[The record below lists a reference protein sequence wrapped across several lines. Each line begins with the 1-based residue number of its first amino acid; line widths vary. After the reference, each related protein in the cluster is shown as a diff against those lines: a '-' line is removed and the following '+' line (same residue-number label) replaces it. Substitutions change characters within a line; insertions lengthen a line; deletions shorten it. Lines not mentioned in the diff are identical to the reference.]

1 MNTERYRMKFNDYQQ
16 QATTFE
22 LMKREGEILAN
33 SPSYVAK
40 ILGLAGEAGEVA
52 EKYKKIIRD
61 KDGHVSDADK
71 AEIIKE
77 LGDVLW
83 YVSAL
88 AGYLHVSLEDVAK
101 ANIDKLSSRK
111 SRGTQHGN
119 GDNR

>member
-1 MNTERYRMKFNDYQQ
+1 MKFNDYQQ